1 MMGANALKELRI
13 LALIPLQKQ
22 GMQQLSTRRTMSPRV
37 TPFPGDPLPSFKL
50 RMTAPD
56 ETAWMRVLRWLD
68 GQLDELD
75 VATWLQPV
83 QAVDAGN
90 ALHLYCPNV
99 VVQQRIQEQ
108 FLAQLRE
115 AAKQSSQGRLATVE
129 VFTGDPPKPEAD
141 AEGAKPTKSR
151 YGGNVQVIDGRQT
164 FANYV
169 QGKSN
174 QVAKAAAEQVANSPG
189 SAYNP
194 LLICGNTGLGKTHLM
209 RSVAHTISQNFP
221 GTSITIIPA
230 EKFLAD
236 LVHALR
242 YNRTEEFKKFY
253 RSQQALLIDDIQF
266 FADKRQT
273 QEEFFYTFNALLD
286 EGRQIVM
293 TCDRYPR
300 ELSGLDERLKNRFAG
315 GMSVFIEPPELE
327 TRAAILLSKAESE
340 GLELSE
346 DVAFFVAEKIRS
358 NVRELEGALRMLNAQ
373 YRLVGGPITIDFAR
387 SALRHMLMSHERMV
401 TIEAIQRRVAEY
413 YQIRREDLS
422 SKKRTKTLTLP
433 RHVAMYLCKELTSH
447 SYPEIAAAF
456 DKRDHTTILHGC
468 RKIAGLRRTDS
479 AMDSDI
485 TALERALSP

>member
-1 MMGANALKELRI
+1 MTENAW
-13 LALIPLQKQ
+13 
-22 GMQQLSTRRTMSPRV
+22 S
-37 TPFPGDPLPSFKL
+37 
-50 RMTAPD
+50 
-56 ETAWMRVLRWLD
+56 RVLRWLD

-75 VATWLQPV
+75 IATWLQPV
-83 QAVDAGN
+83 QAAESGN
-90 ALHLYCPNV
+90 TLQLYTPNDIV
-99 VVQQRIQEQ
+99 RNRIQEN
-108 FLAQLRE
+108 FLPALVE
-115 AAKQSSQGRLATVE
+115 AARQSSQGRLQKVD
-129 VFTGDPPKPEAD
+129 VFTGDPPSADKATEAGSPRV
-141 AEGAKPTKSR
+141 ASKSR
-151 YGGNVQVIDGRQT
+151 YGGNSQVIDGRQT
-164 FANYV
+164 FNNYV

-189 SAYNP
+189 TAYNP

-209 RSVAHTISQNFP
+209 RSVAYTISQQHP
-221 GTSITIIPA
+221 GTSITLIPA

-236 LVHALR
+236 LVSALR
-242 YNRTEEFKKFY
+242 YNRTDDFKKFY

-300 ELSGLDERLKNRFAG
+300 ELDGLDERLKNRFAG

-327 TRAAILLSKAESE
+327 TRAAILLSKAETE
-340 GLELSE
+340 GLELNE
-346 DVAFFVAEKIRS
+346 DVAFFIAEKIRS

-373 YRLVGGPITIDFAR
+373 YRLTGGPITVDFAR
-387 SALRHMLMSHERMV
+387 TALRHMLMSHERMI
-401 TIEAIQRRVAEY
+401 TIEAIQRRVAEF

-433 RHVAMYLCKELTSH
+433 RHIAMYLCKELTSH
-447 SYPEIAAAF
+447 SYPEIATAF

-468 RKIAGLRRTDS
+468 RKIAELRRTDS
-479 AMDSDI
+479 AIDSDI
-485 TALERALSP
+485 TSLERALSP

>member
-1 MMGANALKELRI
+1 
-13 LALIPLQKQ
+13 
-22 GMQQLSTRRTMSPRV
+22 
-37 TPFPGDPLPSFKL
+37 
-50 RMTAPD
+50 MTTQT
-56 ETAWMRVLRWLD
+56 ETAWPRILRWLD

-75 VATWLQPV
+75 IATWLQPV
-83 QAVDAGN
+83 QAVDAGSV
-90 ALHLYCPNV
+90 LQLYTPNDIV
-99 VVQQRIQEQ
+99 CARIREQ
-108 FLAQLRE
+108 FHDVLLN
-115 AAKQSSQGRLATVE
+115 AARQSSQGRLTRIE
-129 VFTGDPPKPEAD
+129 VLTGDPPASLRDNGSSSAD
-141 AEGAKPTKSR
+141 TQRPTAPR
-151 YGGNVQVIDGRQT
+151 YGGGAQVIDGRQT
-164 FANYV
+164 FTNYV

-174 QVAKAAAEQVANSPG
+174 QVAKAAAEQVASRPG
-189 SAYNP
+189 DAYNP

-209 RSVAHTISQNFP
+209 RSVAYTIRQNHP
-221 GTSITIIPA
+221 DAAITLIPA

-236 LVHALR
+236 LVSALR
-242 YNRTEEFKKFY
+242 YNRTDAFKRFY

-300 ELSGLDERLKNRFAG
+300 ELDGLDERLKNRFAG

-327 TRAAILLSKAESE
+327 TRAAILLSKAESD
-340 GLELSE
+340 GLELNE
-346 DVAFFVAEKIRS
+346 DVAFFIAEKIRS

-373 YRLVGGPITIDFAR
+373 YRLIGGPITVDFAR
-387 SALRHMLMSHERMV
+387 TALRHMLMSHERMV
-401 TIEAIQRRVAEY
+401 TMESIQRRVAEF
-413 YQIRREDLS
+413 YQIRKEDLR

-468 RKIAGLRRTDS
+468 RKIAQLRKTDS
-479 AMDSDI
+479 GMDSDL

>member
-1 MMGANALKELRI
+1 
-13 LALIPLQKQ
+13 
-22 GMQQLSTRRTMSPRV
+22 
-37 TPFPGDPLPSFKL
+37 
-50 RMTAPD
+50 MT
-56 ETAWMRVLRWLD
+56 ETAWSRVLRWLD

-75 VATWLQPV
+75 IATWLQPV
-83 QAVDAGN
+83 QALEHEGK
-90 ALHLYCPNV
+90 LQLYTPNTV
-99 VVQQRIQEQ
+99 VRDRIREQ
-108 FLAQLRE
+108 FLPAIAE
-115 AAKQSSQGRLATVE
+115 AAKQSSQGRLAQVE
-129 VFTGDPPKPEAD
+129 VHVGDPPEPSTGRSPQKEAN
-141 AEGAKPTKSR
+141 P
-151 YGGNVQVIDGRQT
+151 YGHGGPIFDGKQT
-164 FANYV
+164 FENYV

-174 QVAKAAAEQVANSPG
+174 QVAKAAAEQVARSPG

-209 RSVAHTISQNFP
+209 RSVAHTIREHQP
-221 GTSITIIPA
+221 DASITLIPA

-236 LVHALR
+236 LVNALR
-242 YNRTEEFKKFY
+242 YNRTEEFKQFY
-253 RSQQALLIDDIQF
+253 RSRQALLIDDIQF

-300 ELSGLDERLKNRFAG
+300 ELDGLDERLKNRFAG

-327 TRAAILLSKAESE
+327 TRAAILLRKAESE

-346 DVAFFVAEKIRS
+346 DVAFFIAEKIRS

-373 YRLVGGPITIDFAR
+373 FRLTGGPITVDFAR
-387 SALRHMLMSHERMV
+387 TALRHMLMSHERMV
-401 TIEAIQRRVAEY
+401 TIEAIQRRVAEF

-447 SYPEIAAAF
+447 SYPEIATAF

-468 RKIAGLRRTDS
+468 RKIANLRRTDS
-479 AMDSDI
+479 AIDSDI

>member
-1 MMGANALKELRI
+1 MTENAW
-13 LALIPLQKQ
+13 
-22 GMQQLSTRRTMSPRV
+22 S
-37 TPFPGDPLPSFKL
+37 
-50 RMTAPD
+50 
-56 ETAWMRVLRWLD
+56 RVLRWLD

-75 VATWLQPV
+75 IATWLQPV
-83 QAVDAGN
+83 QAAESGN
-90 ALHLYCPNV
+90 TLQLYTPNDIVRNRILENFHSALV
-99 VVQQRIQEQ
+99 
-108 FLAQLRE
+108 E
-115 AAKQSSQGRLATVE
+115 AARQSSQGRLQNVE
-129 VFTGDPPKPEAD
+129 VITGDPPAAAPRSSTDSSSRPA
-141 AEGAKPTKSR
+141 PVKSR
-151 YGGNVQVIDGRQT
+151 YGGNSQVIDGRQT
-164 FANYV
+164 FTNYV

-174 QVAKAAAEQVANSPG
+174 QVAKAAAEQVAQSPG
-189 SAYNP
+189 TAYNP

-209 RSVAHTISQNFP
+209 RSVAYTISQQHP
-221 GTSITIIPA
+221 GSSITLIPA

-236 LVHALR
+236 LVSALR
-242 YNRTEEFKKFY
+242 YNRTDDFKKFY

-300 ELSGLDERLKNRFAG
+300 ELDGLDERLKNRFAG

-327 TRAAILLSKAESE
+327 TRAAILLSKAETE
-340 GLELSE
+340 GLALTE
-346 DVAFFVAEKIRS
+346 DVAFFIAEKIRS

-373 YRLVGGPITIDFAR
+373 YRLTGEPITVDFAR
-387 SALRHMLMSHERMV
+387 TALRHMLMSHERMI
-401 TIEAIQRRVAEY
+401 TIEAIQRRVAEF

-433 RHVAMYLCKELTSH
+433 RHIAMYLCKELTSH

-468 RKIAGLRRTDS
+468 RKIAELRRTDS
-479 AMDSDI
+479 AIDSDI
-485 TALERALSP
+485 TSLERALSP

>member
-1 MMGANALKELRI
+1 
-13 LALIPLQKQ
+13 
-22 GMQQLSTRRTMSPRV
+22 
-37 TPFPGDPLPSFKL
+37 
-50 RMTAPD
+50 MTED
-56 ETAWMRVLRWLD
+56 SWSRVLRWLD
-68 GQLDELD
+68 GHIDELD
-75 VATWLQPV
+75 ISTWLQPL
-83 QAVDAGN
+83 QAIDEGQRLSLYAPNQVVCDRIRQDYLSRIHDA
-90 ALHLYCPNV
+90 A
-99 VVQQRIQEQ
+99 R
-108 FLAQLRE
+108 
-115 AAKQSSQGRLATVE
+115 QSSQGRLARVE
-129 VFTGDPPKPEAD
+129 VHVGDPPQSAAEAQ
-141 AEGAKPTKSR
+141 ATASRSAHSGQSANNSR
-151 YGGNVQVIDGRQT
+151 YGGGVHVIDGRQT
-164 FANYV
+164 FDNYV

-174 QVAKAAAEQVANSPG
+174 QVAKAAAEQVAQSPG
-189 SAYNP
+189 RAYNP

-209 RSVAHTISQNFP
+209 RSVAHTIRKNNP
-221 GTSITIIPA
+221 DAAITLIPA

-236 LVHALR
+236 LVSALR
-242 YNRTEEFKKFY
+242 YNRTDDFKRFY

-286 EGRQIVM
+286 EGHQIVM

-300 ELSGLDERLKNRFAG
+300 ELEGLDERLKNRFAG

-327 TRAAILLSKAESE
+327 TRAAILLTKAEEE
-340 GLELSE
+340 GLDLSE

-373 YRLVGGPITIDFAR
+373 FRLVGGPITVDFAR
-387 SALRHMLMSHERMV
+387 AALRHMLMSHERMV
-401 TIEAIQRRVAEY
+401 TIESIQRRVADF
-413 YQIRREDLS
+413 YQIRKEDLS

-468 RKIAGLRRTDS
+468 RKIAKLRRTDS
-479 AMDSDI
+479 AVDSDL